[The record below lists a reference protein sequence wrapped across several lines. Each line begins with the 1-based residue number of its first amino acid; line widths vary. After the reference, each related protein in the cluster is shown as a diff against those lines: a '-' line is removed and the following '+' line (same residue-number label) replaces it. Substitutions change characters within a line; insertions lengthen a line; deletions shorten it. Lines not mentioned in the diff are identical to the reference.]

1 MRVNLKIEGE
11 QTQVDVSPIN
21 VFQLTESLKII
32 QRILDV
38 LKKEGQLVGF
48 IDQLMS
54 AESDETMT
62 DEQRDKMLIANLA
75 GSFDTLL
82 IVVPELAVEL
92 IAKVS
97 GIKLQDMQQQ
107 EVETLFDVLDAIV
120 NVNDIERIVER
131 AKKFFAVTKLKWA
144 GKFTI
149 GKK

>member
-1 MRVNLKIEGE
+1 MRVNMKIEGE
-11 QTQVDVSPIN
+11 QTQVEIQPIN
-21 VFQLTESLKII
+21 IFQLTESLKIV
-32 QRILDV
+32 QRILDI

-48 IDQLMS
+48 IDELFA
-54 AESDETMT
+54 AEGNGELT

-75 GSFDTLL
+75 GSLDTLL
-82 IVVPELAVEL
+82 ITVPELAVEL
-92 IAKVS
+92 IAKVA
-97 GIKLQDMQQQ
+97 GVKLETMREQ

-149 GKK
+149 KKK